1 MSCRAFGIVVAHK
14 RRGYAEISV
23 ARKVAWRVAAALA
36 TMAGKLN
43 NRKFEIMVRGFTRKQ
58 GWMAGALMVCL
69 VTAMPVLAKTPLAEE
84 AHINESL
91 LAVAVAD
98 KVRKTCPNIYARM
111 VTFYFKAKALEKYA
125 RKLGYTENEVE
136 AFLDD
141 KSEKA
146 RVNGLAQ
153 AYMADRGVIEG
164 DVESYCQLGRAEIVA
179 GSLIGSLLGEK

>member
-1 MSCRAFGIVVAHK
+1 MAPVA
-14 RRGYAEISV
+14 GNWQNV
-23 ARKVAWRVAAALA
+23 
-36 TMAGKLN
+36 G
-43 NRKFEIMVRGFTRKQ
+43 Q
-58 GWMAGALMVCL
+58 
-69 VTAMPVLAKTPLAEE
+69 VLAFMDWIEMALGFQLRGLTPVVLLLCAGLALPTAAQVPLAEE

-98 KVRKTCPNIYARM
+98 KVRHTCPNMYARM

-125 RKLGYTENEVE
+125 RKLGYTEVEVE

-141 KSEKA
+141 KAEKA

-153 AYMADRGVIEG
+153 AYMAERGVIEG
-164 DVESYCQLGRAEIVA
+164 DVESYCQLGRAEIEA